1 MSRETVFVSEKKNK
15 IEKVKRKYKNM
26 SMSDETANKIVKLN
40 TLNNILKTATGAVGL
55 ITVIDFFVPDPVL
68 GLDEAAL
75 TTLTGLLGY
84 TSSVVNNKIDDIATS
99 DNTELKME
107 EITKLTGQL
116 TDVASK
122 VKNSRKNTK

>member
-1 MSRETVFVSEKKNK
+1 MSRETVFVSEKKSK
-15 IEKVKRKYKNM
+15 IEKVKRQYKNM

-75 TTLTGLLGY
+75 TALTGLLGY
-84 TSSVVNNKIDDIATS
+84 ASSVVNNKIDDIATS

>member
-1 MSRETVFVSEKKNK
+1 MSRETVFVSEKKKK
-15 IEKVKRKYKNM
+15 IEKVKRQYKNM

-40 TLNNILKTATGAVGL
+40 TLNNILKTATSAVGL

-75 TTLTGLLGY
+75 TALTGLLGY

>member
-1 MSRETVFVSEKKNK
+1 MSRETVFVSEKKKK
-15 IEKVKRKYKNM
+15 IEKVKRQYKNM

-75 TTLTGLLGY
+75 TALTGLLGY

>member
-1 MSRETVFVSEKKNK
+1 
-15 IEKVKRKYKNM
+15 M

-75 TTLTGLLGY
+75 TALTGLLGY

-107 EITKLTGQL
+107 EITRLTGQL

>member
-1 MSRETVFVSEKKNK
+1 MARETVFIKEDKKK

-26 SMSDETANKIVKLN
+26 TMSDETAKKIVRLD

-75 TTLTGLLGY
+75 TALTGLLGY

-99 DNTELKME
+99 DNTKLKME

>member
-1 MSRETVFVSEKKNK
+1 MSRETVFVSEKKSK

-40 TLNNILKTATGAVGL
+40 TLNKILKTATGAVGL

-75 TTLTGLLGY
+75 TALTGLLGY

-122 VKNSRKNTK
+122 VKNSRKNTR

>member
-1 MSRETVFVSEKKNK
+1 MSRETVFVSEKKSK

-75 TTLTGLLGY
+75 TALTGLLGY

>member
-75 TTLTGLLGY
+75 TALTGLLGY

-107 EITKLTGQL
+107 EITRLTGQL

>member
-1 MSRETVFVSEKKNK
+1 MSRETVFVSEKKSK
-15 IEKVKRKYKNM
+15 IEKVKRKYKDM

-40 TLNNILKTATGAVGL
+40 TLNKILKTATGAVGL

-75 TTLTGLLGY
+75 TALTGLLGY

>member
-1 MSRETVFVSEKKNK
+1 MSRETVFIKEDKKK

-26 SMSDETANKIVKLN
+26 TMSDETAKKIVRLD
-40 TLNNILKTATGAVGL
+40 TINNILKTATGAVGL

-75 TTLTGLLGY
+75 TALTGLLGY

>member
-75 TTLTGLLGY
+75 TALTGLLGY

>member
-40 TLNNILKTATGAVGL
+40 TLNNILKTATSAVGL

-75 TTLTGLLGY
+75 TALTGLLGY